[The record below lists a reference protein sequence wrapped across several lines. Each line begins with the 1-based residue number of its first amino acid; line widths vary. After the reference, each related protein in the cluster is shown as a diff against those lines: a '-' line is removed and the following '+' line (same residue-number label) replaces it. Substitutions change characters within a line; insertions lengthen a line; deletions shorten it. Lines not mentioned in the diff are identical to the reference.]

1 MSNRREP
8 WRNAERHY
16 CAACNVWMGSDRQ
29 SIMLHDN
36 GRKHKE
42 KVEESLQNK
51 RADKLQEENNAK
63 LLASTL
69 ANMERAAMQSVMKQ
83 DGFASSSIRAPGP
96 VPVPVPSYATPMP
109 VPSAVRSAPPPPP
122 PPGAPPSGSSKHEK
136 KEWDA
141 RKKKRQDSKKRPD
154 DNSDDEEQ
162 PTKKRRI
169 KIEPGQGHYDN
180 DGNTYLEG
188 PTFQE
193 ILEEDMPIQL
203 WTGPTMANLEEKR
216 LLERNQFWTN
226 ALVATVR
233 KAVGKCVVHVAYLA
247 SSEDTDETVEKN
259 VALDRI
265 RVILGGDDSIPE
277 TLEEARLLA
286 MGGEDIKV
294 KPVKEEIDEATG
306 FTSWSTVAI
315 KRTTVR
321 QETKEERARLRE
333 KRKQETL
340 EKEAQD
346 KEAEARRMEEAK
358 VSNADDSALGAYDV
372 WGQGGYKGVD
382 IHKEADLK
390 VEDTAKSLASGKTNV
405 GFKKKKKPARSR
417 NRRTTSADDDD

>member
-8 WRNAERHY
+8 WRNVERHY

-63 LLASTL
+63 LLKQTL
-69 ANMERAAMQSVMKQ
+69 ANMEQAAMQSVMKQ
-83 DGFASSSIRAPGP
+83 DGFASSSIRAP
-96 VPVPVPSYATPMP
+96 VPVRVPSYAAPMP
-109 VPSAVRSAPPPPP
+109 VPSATRSAYPPPPPPP
-122 PPGAPPSGSSKHEK
+122 PPGAPPGSSKQEK

-154 DNSDDEEQ
+154 DNSDEEQ

-169 KIEPGQGHYDN
+169 KIEPGQGHYNN
-180 DGNTYLEG
+180 DGKIYLEG
-188 PTFQE
+188 PTFFE

-216 LLERNQFWTN
+216 LLERDQYWTN
-226 ALVATVR
+226 ALVATIR
-233 KAVGKCVVHVAYLA
+233 KTVEKCVVHVAYLA

-265 RVILGGDDSIPE
+265 RIILGGDDSIPE

-286 MGGEDIKV
+286 MGGEEIKV

-306 FTSWSTVAI
+306 FTSWSTVTI
-315 KRTTVR
+315 KKTTVR
-321 QETKEERARLRE
+321 QETKEGRDRLRE

-382 IHKEADLK
+382 IHKEVDLK
-390 VEDTAKSLASGKTNV
+390 VEDTAKSLASGKSNV
-405 GFKKKKKPARSR
+405 GFKKKKKHVGSR

>member
-1 MSNRREP
+1 MSSRREP
-8 WRNAERHY
+8 WRNAERHH
-16 CAACNVWMGSDRQ
+16 CAACNAWMGSDRQ
-29 SIMLHDN
+29 SVMLHEN

-42 KVEESLQNK
+42 KVEEGLQNK
-51 RADKLQEENNAK
+51 RADKLQEENSAK
-63 LLASTL
+63 LLQQTL
-69 ANMERAAMQSVMKQ
+69 KKMEQAAMQSVMKQ
-83 DGFASSSIRAPGP
+83 DGFASSSIRAP
-96 VPVPVPSYATPMP
+96 VPVQVPSYAAPMP
-109 VPSAVRSAPPPPP
+109 VPSATRSAPPPPP
-122 PPGAPPSGSSKHEK
+122 PPGAPPSGSSKQEK

-154 DNSDDEEQ
+154 DNSDEEQ

-169 KIEPGQGHYDN
+169 KIESGQGHYDN
-180 DGNTYLEG
+180 DGKIYLEG
-188 PTFQE
+188 PTFFE

-216 LLERNQFWTN
+216 LLERDHNWTN
-226 ALVATVR
+226 ALVATIR
-233 KAVGKCVVHVAYLA
+233 KTVENCVVHVAYLA
-247 SSEDTDETVEKN
+247 SSEDTDETVEKK

-265 RVILGGDDSIPE
+265 RIILGGDDSIPE

-294 KPVKEEIDEATG
+294 KPVKKEEIDEATG

-321 QETKEERARLRE
+321 QETKEERDRLRE
-333 KRKQETL
+333 KRKQEAL
-340 EKEAQD
+340 EKETQD

-382 IHKEADLK
+382 IHKEVDLK

-405 GFKKKKKPARSR
+405 GFKKKKKPAGGR